1 MNIAPAINR
10 LPRRASTRGFTLV
23 ELLVVIAIIG
33 TLVGLLLPAVQS
45 ARESARRSTCINNLK
60 QLGLAM
66 QNYHDARKGFP
77 YGYSDPSGEPTPS
90 GHPFKAASSSDV
102 FAHGGVED
110 PLVYHRRDTWFHR
123 LLPFT
128 EELAVADAYEADR
141 AWFVS
146 QVGLSS
152 NPKVASRTLPGVLIS
167 MYKCPSDPI
176 SHGVRAGSSA
186 SMVGNYAVCYGS
198 GIPYYG
204 PSGMF
209 GNRTIQ
215 NAVIGRAVKDC
226 TDGTSKTV
234 MASEGI
240 VRGPKDGALHLSE
253 FGSYWAGGA
262 WGEYGFSTEE
272 PPNTTAPDINYSCLT
287 TTWPGAA
294 CTADTSWG
302 SHRNYARSMHVGGV
316 SVVFCD
322 GSVRGIDDTIASGVW
337 RNLGDRNDGNSVGD
351 F

>member
-1 MNIAPAINR
+1 MNITPATNRSPSVAP
-10 LPRRASTRGFTLV
+10 TRGFTLV

-33 TLVGLLLPAVQS
+33 VLIGLLLPAVQA
-45 ARESARRSTCINNLK
+45 ARESARRSSCINNLK

-66 QNYHDARKGFP
+66 HSYHNVRDGFP

-90 GHPFKAASSSDV
+90 GHPFKATSPSDV
-102 FAHGGVED
+102 FAHGGAED

-123 LLPFT
+123 LLPFV
-128 EELAVADAYEADR
+128 EEVAVSDAYEADR
-141 AWFVS
+141 AWFVHQIGNS
-146 QVGLSS
+146 A
-152 NPKVASRTLPGVLIS
+152 NPQVASRTLPGVLIS

-209 GNRTIQ
+209 GNRTIP
-215 NAVIGRAVKDC
+215 NAVIGRAVKHC

-240 VRGPKDGALHLSE
+240 VRGPKDGALQFGE
-253 FGSYWAGGA
+253 FGSYWSGGA

-272 PPNTTAPDINYSCLT
+272 PPNTTVPDINLECLT
-287 TTWPGAA
+287 TSWTGAA
-294 CTADTSWG
+294 CTVDTNWG
-302 SHRNYARSMHVGGV
+302 GHRNYARSKHVGGV

-322 GSVRGIDDTIASGVW
+322 GSVRSVNNMIAPGVW
-337 RNLGDRNDGNSVGD
+337 RNLGDRSDGNTVGD